1 MAAKVVSVRLQPQTL
16 ADIYN
21 FLDLACQYN
30 VSNLPIS
37 TAVGMSL
44 DNMMRWVR
52 QSIDLPTYKTD
63 EEALSAV
70 RHFINKIPSAYI
82 EKTDRPAL
90 LHTQPPVSEEVL
102 DTVQSVDNNSEE
114 NNKDEGRPAAGAL
127 VDPSQIKEGAITPE
141 MREKADQGVHPEDK
155 KAHLVSL
162 IDEFREKEDVKAAED
177 LLGAI
182 KTESIYKEE

>member
-1 MAAKVVSVRLQPQTL
+1 MAAKVVSVRLNPQTL

-44 DNMMRWVR
+44 DNMMHWVR
-52 QSIDLPTYKTD
+52 QSIDLPVYNTD
-63 EEALSAV
+63 EEALAAV
-70 RHFINKIPSAYI
+70 RHFINKIPAAYI

-90 LHTQPPVSEEVL
+90 IHTAPPVSDESL
-102 DTVQSVDNNSEE
+102 DIVHNLSNNS
-114 NNKDEGRPAAGAL
+114 DEGTPEVQGRPAAGA
-127 VDPSQIKEGAITPE
+127 PTQE
-141 MREKADQGVHPEDK
+141 MREKAEHVIHPEDK
-155 KAHLVSL
+155 KAQLVGL
-162 IDEFREKEDVKAAED
+162 IDQFRDKEEAKAADD

-182 KTESIYKEE
+182 KTDSIYKEEE

>member
-1 MAAKVVSVRLQPQTL
+1 MPAKVVSVRLKPQTL

-52 QSIDLPTYKTD
+52 QSIDLPVYESD
-63 EEALSAV
+63 EAALAAV
-70 RHFINKIPSAYI
+70 QKFINKIPSAYI
-82 EKTDRPAL
+82 EKTKRPAL
-90 LHTQPPVSEEVL
+90 IHTQPDVEESTI
-102 DTVQSVDNNSEE
+102 DAITPTPKGSGQ
-114 NNKDEGRPAAGAL
+114 PAAGA
-127 VDPSQIKEGAITPE
+127 PTQE
-141 MREKADQGVHPEDK
+141 MREKAEHVVPQADK
-155 KAHLVSL
+155 EAHLINL
-162 IDEFREKEDVKAAED
+162 IDQFREKEDVKAADD

-182 KTESIYKEE
+182 KSESIYKEDE

>member
-1 MAAKVVSVRLQPQTL
+1 MPAKVVSIRLKPQTL

-52 QSIDLPTYKTD
+52 QSIDLPVYDTD
-63 EEALSAV
+63 EAALSAV

-82 EKTDRPAL
+82 EKSGRPAL
-90 LHTQPPVSEEVL
+90 VHTQPPISEEAL
-102 DTVQSVDNNSEE
+102 DIAHNISNNS
-114 NNKDEGRPAAGAL
+114 NDNIPDARPAAGA
-127 VDPSQIKEGAITPE
+127 IAKEGAPTPA
-141 MREKADQGVHPEDK
+141 MLEKVEHTQHPEDK
-155 KAHLVSL
+155 KANIIGL
-162 IDEFREKEDVKAAED
+162 IDEFREREEVQAASD

-182 KTESIYKEE
+182 KTESLYKGEEE

>member
-1 MAAKVVSVRLQPQTL
+1 MAAKVVSVRLKPQTL

-52 QSIDLPTYKTD
+52 QSIDLPIYETE
-63 EEALSAV
+63 EEALAAV
-70 RHFINKIPSAYI
+70 QIFINKIPSAYI
-82 EKTDRPAL
+82 EKTDRPSL
-90 LHTQPPVSEEVL
+90 LHTQPPISEEAIDIAHNL
-102 DTVQSVDNNSEE
+102 SNNSNDNINE
-114 NNKDEGRPAAGAL
+114 DVRPAAGGF
-127 VDPSQIKEGAITPE
+127 KEGAPTPA
-141 MREKADQGVHPEDK
+141 MIEKVEHAQHPEDK
-155 KAHLVSL
+155 KASL
-162 IDEFREKEDVKAAED
+162 IGLIDQFREKEEVQAAED

-182 KTESIYKEE
+182 KTTSIYKDKKEK

>member
-1 MAAKVVSVRLQPQTL
+1 MPAKVVSVRLQPQTL

-21 FLDLACQYN
+21 FLNLACQYN

-90 LHTQPPVSEEVL
+90 LHTQPPVSKEA
-102 DTVQSVDNNSEE
+102 VDCVMSH
-114 NNKDEGRPAAGAL
+114 NNKEEIRQDKGSGRPAAGAH
-127 VDPSQIKEGAITPE
+127 EGMPTQE
-141 MREKADQGVHPEDK
+141 MREKAEHVIHPEDK
-155 KAHLVSL
+155 KAHLVTL
-162 IDEFREKEDVKAAED
+162 IDQFREKEEVKAADD

-182 KTESIYKEE
+182 KTESIYKEEE

>member
-1 MAAKVVSVRLQPQTL
+1 MAAKVVSVRLNPQTL

-52 QSIDLPTYKTD
+52 QSIDLPVYNTD
-63 EEALSAV
+63 EEALKAV
-70 RHFINKIPSAYI
+70 RGFINKIPAAYI
-82 EKTDRPAL
+82 EKTARPAL
-90 LHTQPPVSEEVL
+90 LHTQPAIAE
-102 DTVQSVDNNSEE
+102 DTLSTAS
-114 NNKDEGRPAAGAL
+114 NKIAEGSGQLAAGAH
-127 VDPSQIKEGAITPE
+127 EGAPTQA
-141 MREKADQGVHPEDK
+141 MREKAYHVIHPEDK
-155 KAHLVSL
+155 KAQLVGL
-162 IDEFREKEDVKAAED
+162 IDQFRDKEDAKAAED

-182 KTESIYKEE
+182 KTASIYKEEEE